1 MVMAMRNLMAG
12 CAALLAVGPAAAE
25 DVFAI
30 PPAAVPPAAMPPA
43 ATSQA
48 APHSWTGF
56 YGGLNAGGASGG
68 VTGGGQAGTNWQ
80 FGRAVIGVE
89 GDFGRKG
96 GSSLDPGQAGSWE
109 GSARGR
115 AGIASD
121 QLLIYGTGGA
131 AFGSGR
137 R

>member
-12 CAALLAVGPAAAE
+12 CATLLAVGPAAAE
-25 DVFAI
+25 DMF
-30 PPAAVPPAAMPPA
+30 AMPPA

-56 YGGLNAGGASGG
+56 YGGLNAGGI
-68 VTGGGQAGTNWQ
+68 TEGGQAGTNWQ

-96 GSSLDPGQAGSWE
+96 GASLDPGQAGSWE